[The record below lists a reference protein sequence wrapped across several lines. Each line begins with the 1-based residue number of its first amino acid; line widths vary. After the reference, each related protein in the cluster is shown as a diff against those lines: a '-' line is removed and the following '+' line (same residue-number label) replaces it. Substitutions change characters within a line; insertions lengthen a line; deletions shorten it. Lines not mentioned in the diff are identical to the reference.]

1 MRYVK
6 QSQWDINTVAKKLH
20 SKMEATKRV
29 SKSQIKVT
37 DIEKVLNTI
46 AIVNSMDEFET
57 VLEGRLLSDYEVP
70 ACFRAFIAPKKVTIG
85 NSSRYPDL
93 REVRDTSGLEP
104 CTVEELTDFIDK
116 LGATYKVSNIGTV
129 KLSERDAKTLNDCK
143 EAMILVEGCAYVVS
157 DDDAWFVPVGLKKC
171 VNDCVGTKVFNE
183 DADYVLENFLNH
195 FTFVS
200 Q

>member
-1 MRYVK
+1 MRFVK
-6 QSQWDINTVAKKLH
+6 GSQWDIKTVTKKLH
-20 SKMEATKRV
+20 CKMEATKRV
-29 SKSQIKVT
+29 SKSQIKES

-57 VLEGRLLSDYEVP
+57 MLNGRLLSDYEIPV
-70 ACFRAFIAPKKVTIG
+70 CFRAFVAPKKVTIG
-85 NSSRYPDL
+85 TSNRYPDL

-143 EAMILVEGCAYVVS
+143 EAMILVDGCAYVVS

-195 FTFVS
+195 FTFVN

>member
-6 QSQWDINTVAKKLH
+6 GSQWDIKSVAKKLY

-29 SKSQIKVT
+29 SKSQLKEL
-37 DIEKVLNTI
+37 DIEKLLNTI

-70 ACFRAFIAPKKVTIG
+70 ACFGAFIAPKKVTIG

-116 LGATYKVSNIGTV
+116 LGATFKVSNIGTV
-129 KLSERDAKTLNDCK
+129 KLSERDVKTLNDCK
-143 EAMILVEGCAYVVS
+143 EAMILVDGCAYVVS

-171 VNDCVGTKVFNE
+171 VNECVGTKVFNE

-195 FTFVS
+195 FTFVK

>member
-1 MRYVK
+1 MRFVK
-6 QSQWDINTVAKKLH
+6 GSQWDIKTVTKKLH

-29 SKSQIKVT
+29 SKSQIKES

-57 VLEGRLLSDYEVP
+57 MLNGRLLSDYEIPV
-70 ACFRAFIAPKKVTIG
+70 CFRAFIAPKKVTIG
-85 NSSRYPDL
+85 TSNRYPDL

-143 EAMILVEGCAYVVS
+143 EAMILVDGCAYVVS

-195 FTFVS
+195 FTFVN